1 MAQET
6 QTDERPSGR
15 LTLVEASEKL
25 AQPAQLA
32 GQQRLTSSLVGV
44 EEEAEESAPAGAT
57 AESLALGDIDESVDE
72 AQGSGRASFGSQQ
85 GASHGAS
92 SKSDNP
98 LEA

>member
-1 MAQET
+1 MLCL
-6 QTDERPSGR
+6 P
-15 LTLVEASEKL
+15 
-25 AQPAQLA
+25 
-32 GQQRLTSSLVGV
+32 SSLGKSRARRWPHPKRQ
-44 EEEAEESAPAGAT
+44 EAEESAPACAT
-57 AESLALGDIDESVDE
+57 AESLGDIDESVDE

>member
-1 MAQET
+1 MFALEFGQVAAMASAEAP
-6 QTDERPSGR
+6 PSGR
-15 LTLVEASEKL
+15 AASPESES
-25 AQPAQLA
+25 AP
-32 GQQRLTSSLVGV
+32 GR
-44 EEEAEESAPAGAT
+44 SAPAGAT

>member
-1 MAQET
+1 MFALEFGQVAGEAMASAEAP
-6 QTDERPSGR
+6 PSGR
-15 LTLVEASEKL
+15 ASEKL

-57 AESLALGDIDESVDE
+57 AENLGDIDESVDE
-72 AQGSGRASFGSQQ
+72 AQGSGRAASFGSQQ
-85 GASHGAS
+85 GAS